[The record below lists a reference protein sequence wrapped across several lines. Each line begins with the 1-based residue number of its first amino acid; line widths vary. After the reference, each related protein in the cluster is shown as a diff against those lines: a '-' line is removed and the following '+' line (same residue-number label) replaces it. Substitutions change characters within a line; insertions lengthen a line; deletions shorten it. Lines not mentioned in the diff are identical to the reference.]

1 MTYIRRLFG
10 GFLAL
15 TAALAVAL
23 SWPATS
29 TIGATAPAKLTAL
42 DPRAINLIFVL
53 SEDLAY
59 HARDEINP
67 KTANLTD
74 RGLRRTLM
82 MATYLRRQVLA
93 GRNVDAIYALEPMT
107 HLQTAAKLPD
117 LVAAESVEQF
127 ALLNHISLPIRGGE
141 VVTANSFPLNVSY
154 AAGAIPPGLATPRS
168 PCVACQGLD
177 FADRNGDN
185 EALVGGII
193 GARRAGFYLFSAPWE
208 TISRLMAG
216 IDRQGNYHLV
226 LPARYPGPDAIYVI
240 AIAPKTTTLV
250 VYRDAVTAAA
260 GYPALPAP
268 LPVSKSCVEQP
279 SFKIRVDARE
289 AASVPGLNRDETVYL
304 IRHAE
309 AHPHRFFEDGNNVCA
324 GQWRALALPEIL
336 RDKISPDQ
344 VYSVDPAQTVGG
356 FRNHTRPW
364 SYVRPALT
372 VEPYAIA
379 NQLPFGLMADSLWSD
394 CLTKAPFSCPTMDFF
409 FKGGAFSHHKL
420 LVAWEHNHIPA
431 IVQSLVDS
439 YYPNGGAPRV
449 PDWPG
454 QDYDSIW
461 TVHLDDQG
469 NLTVANG
476 CEGLDSFAL
485 PAACPIF

>member
-1 MTYIRRLFG
+1 MTRTLLGRL
-10 GFLAL
+10 LAL
-15 TAALAVAL
+15 TVVLAAAV
-23 SWPATS
+23 SWPVTPS
-29 TIGATAPAKLTAL
+29 IGATAPASSTAL
-42 DPRAINLIFVL
+42 NPRAINLIFAV

-59 HARDEINP
+59 HGRGEINP
-67 KTANLTD
+67 RTANLTD

-82 MATYLRRQVLA
+82 MATYLRRQVFG
-93 GRNVDAIYALEPMT
+93 GRNVDAIYVLEPMT
-107 HLQTAAKLPD
+107 HLQTTAKLPD

-141 VVTANSFPLNVSY
+141 AVAANSYPLNVSY
-154 AAGAIPPGLATPRS
+154 AAGAIPPGLAAPR
-168 PCVACQGLD
+168 PACAACQGLD
-177 FADRNGDN
+177 FRDHNGDN
-185 EALVGGII
+185 EALVRGII
-193 GARRAGFYLFSAPWE
+193 RARRAGFYLFSAPWE
-208 TISRLMAG
+208 TISRLMAN

-240 AIAPKTTTLV
+240 AIAPKTTRLV
-250 VYRDAVTAAA
+250 VYRDAIRAAA
-260 GYPALPAP
+260 AYPALPAP
-268 LPVSKSCVEQP
+268 VPVNQSCVEQP
-279 SFKIRVDARE
+279 PFKIQVDAHD
-289 AASVPGLNRDETVYL
+289 AALVPGLNRDETVYL

-356 FRNHTRPW
+356 FRSHTRPW

-379 NQLPFGLMADSLWSD
+379 NNLLFGLMAGSLWSD
-394 CLTKAPFSCPTMDFF
+394 CLTKAPFTCPTTDFF

-420 LVAWEHNHIPA
+420 LVAWEHDHIPA
-431 IVQSLVDS
+431 IVQKLIDD
-439 YYPNGGAPRV
+439 YYPKGGAPRV
-449 PDWPG
+449 PGWPG

-461 TVHLDDQG
+461 TVRLDDRG

-476 CEGLDSFAL
+476 CEGIDSDAL
-485 PAACPIF
+485 PAACPVF